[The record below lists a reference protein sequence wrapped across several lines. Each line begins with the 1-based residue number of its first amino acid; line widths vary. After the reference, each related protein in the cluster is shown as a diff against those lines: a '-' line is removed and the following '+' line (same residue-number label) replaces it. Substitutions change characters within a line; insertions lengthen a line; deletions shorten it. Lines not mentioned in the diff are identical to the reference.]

1 MKENKNIYTNIMD
14 YINPKYVFNFFIGGR
29 GIGKTFSILK
39 YIYENDIHFIYIRYT
54 NTELDIAV
62 NADLFK
68 QYGDDISYHRLEDGF
83 YSFVKDESVVGY
95 GMSLSTF
102 KSKRGLDFTDINLIF
117 LDEFIPE
124 IGSRKVISYVGNVFL
139 NMYETVNRNR
149 EFEGKPPVLLIA
161 CANSNDI
168 ANPLML
174 DLGLTNT
181 AEEMIRSGMEFYHN
195 EDRRMQLAILKSNPN
210 FYEKKSKTALYQFAT
225 KDFTDMSLNNIFAY
239 NDFSS
244 IKDYNLKGMQPI
256 FSISNRFTMYK
267 KKNDELYYLY
277 PNVIAKEIY
286 DINDP
291 IQKQKLLN
299 KYLVWI
305 NAKYYKNKVRFS
317 TYEIKNLFIDLFI
330 KL

>member
-1 MKENKNIYTNIMD
+1 MNKHIYTNIMD
-14 YINPKYVFNFFIGGR
+14 YINPRYTFNFFIGGR
-29 GIGKTFSILK
+29 GIGKTYSVLK
-39 YIYENDIHFIYIRYT
+39 YFYEEDINFLYLRYT

-68 QYGDDISYHRLEDGF
+68 QYGDDISFHRLDDGF
-83 YSFVKDESVVGY
+83 YSFTKNDKLCGY

-102 KSKRGLDFTDINLIF
+102 KNKRGVDFSDIDYIF

-149 EFEGKPPVLLIA
+149 EFDGKYPVMLIA

-168 ANPLML
+168 ANPLMI
-174 DLGLTNT
+174 DLGLTSV
-181 AEEMIRSGMEFYHN
+181 AEEMIRTDNEFFH
-195 EDRRMQLAILKSNPN
+195 DLKRGFQLAILKSNPA
-210 FYEKKSKTALYQFAT
+210 FYEKKSKTALYKFAT
-225 KDFTDMSLNNIFAY
+225 KDFTNMSLNNIFTY
-239 NDFSS
+239 NDFSN
-244 IKDYNLKGMQPI
+244 IKDYNLKGMQPV
-256 FSISNRFTMYK
+256 FSIKNKWTLYK
-267 KKNDELYYLY
+267 KKNDELYYIY
-277 PNVIAKEIY
+277 PNVIAREIY

-291 IQKQKLLN
+291 IQKQKMLS

-305 NAKYYKNKVRFS
+305 NSKYYKNKIRFS